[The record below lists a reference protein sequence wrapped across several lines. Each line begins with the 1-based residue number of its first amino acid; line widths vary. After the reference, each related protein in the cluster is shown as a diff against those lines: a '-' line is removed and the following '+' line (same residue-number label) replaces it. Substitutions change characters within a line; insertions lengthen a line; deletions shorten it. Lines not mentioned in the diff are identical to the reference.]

1 MRRNSWNKAV
11 HVSTWQIAAKYLL
24 AQLVLWG
31 IQTQAAANWSQV
43 VFTVVLSLAFNYMCR
58 WMTGRGRLGLLFSAS
73 LAMIYVVSVQKQ
85 WRSASLVERKSFQ
98 LSSRGDCAPSRQ
110 NRNTLPGQL
119 SVPLMGL
126 RWSMDRA
133 EFKETLAAPW
143 WTAGRTPVC
152 SKGWSLSSW
161 FLLAL

>member
-1 MRRNSWNKAV
+1 
-11 HVSTWQIAAKYLL
+11 
-24 AQLVLWG
+24 
-31 IQTQAAANWSQV
+31 
-43 VFTVVLSLAFNYMCR
+43 
-58 WMTGRGRLGLLFSAS
+58 MTGRGRLGLLFSAS

-98 LSSRGDCAPSRQ
+98 LSSRGDCAPSRR

-133 EFKETLAAPW
+133 EFKETVAAPW
-143 WTAGRTPVC
+143 WGKCVDSWENTSLQQRLEFVLMVSSCSLDPAWML
-152 SKGWSLSSW
+152 SKGFHTVSQTGKETWS
-161 FLLAL
+161 